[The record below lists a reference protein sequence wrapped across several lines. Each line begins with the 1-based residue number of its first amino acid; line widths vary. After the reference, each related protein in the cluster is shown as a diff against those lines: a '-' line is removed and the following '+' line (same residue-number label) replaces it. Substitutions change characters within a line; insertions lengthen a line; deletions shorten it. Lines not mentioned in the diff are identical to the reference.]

1 MNRGNDILIKTTA
14 HVKKKKGKKKNS
26 IVDRG
31 VSFIRNI
38 FSRNPVHCS
47 GGDEWMLV
55 CTWRSNLKE
64 ERGGETYARRRRRKL
79 ACFDLFTTYVSVCFC
94 AIKRSPGGWL
104 PPCKHLCDYPAWW
117 RQSNNRGDPCQQSC
131 RIAKSVITKCKFSL
145 KCQNYNDEVD
155 GNISQC
161 CVLLI
166 LFKYDGPSFHIRD
179 IQTQLRTV
187 II

>member
-55 CTWRSNLKE
+55 CT
-64 ERGGETYARRRRRKL
+64 
-79 ACFDLFTTYVSVCFC
+79 
-94 AIKRSPGGWL
+94 
-104 PPCKHLCDYPAWW
+104 
-117 RQSNNRGDPCQQSC
+117 
-131 RIAKSVITKCKFSL
+131 
-145 KCQNYNDEVD
+145 
-155 GNISQC
+155 
-161 CVLLI
+161 
-166 LFKYDGPSFHIRD
+166 
-179 IQTQLRTV
+179 
-187 II
+187 